1 MGHGDAVIDGFGK
14 REEELG
20 DQLVD
25 LLYEKLEQHYPD
37 AKFQDKN
44 VKYHRI
50 FGKKKDR
57 FQDNEDYD
65 IVCYSGDEL
74 FLIESKYFSDSPT
87 PNLAIGDYN
96 KIFKDG
102 RYYEHCRARYDLVES
117 EPDKMRSFIRATDDV
132 KAHYLFISSKPLEIE
147 FQDEDKIVTF
157 LSVANFDRYI
167 EGKLEAED
175 GSILRP
181 THEI

>member
-1 MGHGDAVIDGFGK
+1 M
-14 REEELG
+14 
-20 DQLVD
+20 
-25 LLYEKLEQHYPD
+25 D
-37 AKFQDKN
+37 AKFKDKN

-65 IVCYSGDEL
+65 IVYYPGDEL

-117 EPDKMRSFIRATDDV
+117 EPDKMKSFIRAAGDV

-157 LSVANFDRYI
+157 LSIANFDRYI

-181 THEI
+181 IHEI